1 MLVNEVSQIV
11 KAYAEPTMLVNEVSQ
26 TFDKSFG
33 GGQVRSNPP
42 LLHDECIEVNVEQNK
57 KSINQYNTYTQ

>member
-11 KAYAEPTMLVNEVSQ
+11 KAYTEPTML
-26 TFDKSFG
+26 KRRG
-33 GGQVRSNPP
+33 MHRGGQVRSNPP